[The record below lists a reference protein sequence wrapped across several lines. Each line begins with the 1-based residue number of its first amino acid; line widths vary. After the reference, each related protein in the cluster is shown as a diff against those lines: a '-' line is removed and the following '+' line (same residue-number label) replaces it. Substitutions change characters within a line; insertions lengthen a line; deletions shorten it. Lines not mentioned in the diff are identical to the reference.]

1 MQKISPKYLM
11 DLEVQIKDKLFE
23 LYRSYDN
30 VEQYLAKWHELR
42 YEDINGRD
50 ENFAFMYF
58 NNEKIDVVRTIANID
73 GETKLKIAIDLGI
86 DTPDFIP
93 SIPTFRNAIKSD
105 YVNAHASFEK
115 AFSEIEE
122 HPDIAIGLAN
132 SALESIVKQILK
144 DESLNGKFSE
154 RDTLYNL
161 TQSILKEFK
170 MFPGA
175 NMPEE
180 INQIGSALLKA
191 NQGIEILR
199 SSKTKFHG
207 ASESDYLV
215 EDSMYAYFVVNSVI
229 TVGLFLDS
237 FYKKNYKKII
247 VDTLEI
253 NTVEDDDDLPF

>member
-1 MQKISPKYLM
+1 M

-23 LYRSYDN
+23 QYRSYDN

-42 YEDINGRD
+42 WEDINGRD
-50 ENFAFMYF
+50 ENFAIIYF

-105 YVNAHASFEK
+105 YVSAHASFEK

-132 SALESIVKQILK
+132 SALESIIKQILK
-144 DESLNGKFSE
+144 DEVFTIVVSE
-154 RDTLYNL
+154 RDTLYDL
-161 TQSILKEFK
+161 TQKILREFK
-170 MFPGA
+170 LFPDKS
-175 NMPEE
+175 MPEE
-180 INQIGSALLKA
+180 IKQIGSSLLKA
-191 NQGIEILR
+191 NQGIEKLR

-207 ASESDYLV
+207 GTTDDYV
-215 EDSMYAYFVVNSVI
+215 VDDPMYAYFVVNSII

-237 FYKKNYKKII
+237 FYKKHYKKIE
-247 VDTLEI
+247 VDSSQN
-253 NTVEDDDDLPF
+253 NTMEEDDDLPF